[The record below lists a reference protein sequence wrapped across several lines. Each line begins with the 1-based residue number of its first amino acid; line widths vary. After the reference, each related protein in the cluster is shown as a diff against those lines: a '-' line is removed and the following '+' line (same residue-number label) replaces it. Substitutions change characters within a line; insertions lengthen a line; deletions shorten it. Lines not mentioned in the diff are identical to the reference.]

1 MKCMHCGA
9 DTPAE
14 NQFCSYC
21 RSELPVT
28 LNTSTAT
35 AKTVETLPE
44 EKPQIPFQ
52 PSPAKKTFGQ
62 YIAMLAIIVCVLF
75 GSFSFLFFVGTLVTF
90 TFDLSIFF
98 AAVTGVFV
106 LFVYLLSKYLNKKNK

>member
-1 MKCMHCGA
+1 MKCMYCGA
-9 DTPAE
+9 DTPVE

-28 LNTSTAT
+28 LKTSPAT
-35 AKTVETLPE
+35 VETVETLPE
-44 EKPQIPFQ
+44 EKPQRPFQ
-52 PSPAKKTFGQ
+52 ASPAKKSFGQ

-75 GSFSFLFFVGTLVTF
+75 GSFSFLFFVGSLVTF
-90 TFDLSIFF
+90 NFDISVFF

-106 LFVYLLSKYLNKKNK
+106 LFVYLLRKYLNKVNK